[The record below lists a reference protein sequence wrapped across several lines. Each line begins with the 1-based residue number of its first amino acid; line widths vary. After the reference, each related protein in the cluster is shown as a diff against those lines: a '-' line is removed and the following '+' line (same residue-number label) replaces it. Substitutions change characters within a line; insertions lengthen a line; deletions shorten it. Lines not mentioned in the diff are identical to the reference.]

1 MADSNLNILDLAK
14 ANARDPNIVDLVEEN
29 LGSAPELAILPA
41 RVIPGTSFKS
51 LIRTDFPRGQFRDAN
66 QGTATAKSTYIN
78 KEVQCFLFDS
88 QLQVDEAVA
97 AGGLDPM
104 EAILAREASGAMKGA
119 LLTIGSQ
126 FYYGTSSDAKGF
138 PGAQAMV
145 QSSLLI
151 DAGGTT
157 VSTGS
162 SVYGVVA
169 GDDMCRFIFGN
180 GAFLDMPQWFKQRVT
195 IATNQHLMCWLNNL
209 KGYIGAQFLNKYSVG
224 RIWKLTEDS
233 GKGLTDDL
241 LAQLIAA
248 YPVGVRPTHLFM
260 SRRSRRQL
268 QQSRTVTINTGA
280 GGTGAT
286 GSSAKLAPTPT
297 DYEGIPIIATDSII
311 DTEAIS

>member
-1 MADSNLNILDLAK
+1 MADSNPTILDVAK
-14 ANARDPNIVDLVEEN
+14 ANCRDANIIDLVEEN
-29 LGSAPELAILPA
+29 LASAPEFSILPA

-78 KEVQCFLFDS
+78 KLVECFFYDS
-88 QLQVDEAVA
+88 QLQVDEAI
-97 AGGLDPM
+97 AGGAIDPM
-104 EAILAREASGAMKGA
+104 ETFLAREASGAMKGA
-119 LLTIGSQ
+119 MLTLGSQ

-157 VSTGS
+157 ASTGS

-169 GDDMCRFIFGN
+169 AEDMCRFIFGN
-180 GAFLDMPQWFKQRVT
+180 NSVFELAEWFKQRVT
-195 IATNQHLMCWLNNL
+195 VTTNQHLMCWLNNL
-209 KGYIGAQFLNKYSVG
+209 KGYVGAQFLNKYCVG
-224 RIWKLTEDS
+224 RIWKLTADS

-241 LAQLIAA
+241 LAQLIGA

-260 SRRSRRQL
+260 SRRSRTQL
-268 QQSRTVTINTGA
+268 QRSRTVTINTGA
-280 GGTGAT
+280 GGSPS
-286 GSSAKLAPTPT
+286 GSSAKVAPTPT
-297 DYEGIPIIATDSII
+297 DYEGIPIIATDSIV
-311 DTEAIS
+311 DTEALS